1 MIDKGNLYNSKKL
14 LMQPDEKHMVK
25 LLFEIDDATNS
36 SAPDI
41 IGTRRAALK
50 RGLAKLDRSR
60 HRSSL

>member
-1 MIDKGNLYNSKKL
+1 
-14 LMQPDEKHMVK
+14 MQPDEKHMVK

-50 RGLAKLDRSR
+50 RGDSP
-60 HRSSL
+60 SLIGVVIVALYG